1 MQEVI
6 FASTFSFRRLPFK
19 MSPIGIFNA
28 LCKVFPVKWLLLEG
42 RFFCNFGKA
51 KNYFHFQCTSLSEVN
66 QMSLDPSIRNIHFTS
81 SHRFPGF
88 LRSAISDPQ
97 PERRFFRRGWVTF
110 ERNAKIKEICYSFNN
125 IRLRLVN
132 FYQRFQIAKGLK

>member
-1 MQEVI
+1 
-6 FASTFSFRRLPFK
+6 
-19 MSPIGIFNA
+19 
-28 LCKVFPVKWLLLEG
+28 
-42 RFFCNFGKA
+42 
-51 KNYFHFQCTSLSEVN
+51 
-66 QMSLDPSIRNIHFTS
+66 MSLDPSIRNIHFTS

-125 IRLRLVN
+125 IRLRFVN